1 MRIILKII
9 AVPFVVV
16 LTILVAVMLFFF
28 QLSGWIFWLASS
40 ILGFGGAALLFT
52 GDTVSGIVVLVMA
65 FLVSP
70 YGLPAIAEWITI
82 LLDDLNH
89 SLKCFITG

>member
-28 QLSGWIFWLASS
+28 QLSGWIFLLASS

-52 GDTVSGIVVLVMA
+52 GDTISGIAVLVMA

-70 YGLPAIAEWITI
+70 YGLPAIAAWLTG
-82 LLDDLNH
+82 LLDSLNY
-89 SLKCFITG
+89 SLKSFITD